1 MTKKEQDQHFKE
13 FTERMKE
20 ILDRKGDDYSGKDRL
35 SVFKTTA
42 QICHTTAEMVVLDKI
57 VTKVARLGTL
67 FTSSKAPNNK
77 SIEDNIVDL
86 ANYVILLYQV
96 NKDK

>member
-42 QICHTTAEMVVLDKI
+42 QICHTTPEMVVLDE
-57 VTKVARLGTL
+57 
-67 FTSSKAPNNK
+67 